1 MSSSAQSSTSV
12 KVAVPL
18 TETEMNR
25 LHGALMFEIDHLV
38 ALGEKSTT
46 DEQTNNLRVQVG
58 RLTETLLVFRKFWQ
72 NSITADE
79 LGGE

>member
-1 MSSSAQSSTSV
+1 MSVLAQSSTSN
-12 KVAVPL
+12 KIAVPL
-18 TETEMNR
+18 TESEMNR

-58 RLTETLLVFRKFWQ
+58 ELTQTLLVFRNFWR
-72 NSITADE
+72 NAITADA